1 MNLLNQLWSQ
11 EDSQLPRTVSP
22 ESDRPVNPA
31 QSGANARVIE
41 SWLVEQLARRLEL
54 SADRIDV
61 HKPLTDYNLNSLEA
75 INLSGD
81 LESFLGRRLSPTLLW
96 DYPNIEAL
104 ATHLAN
110 EIDNPHSLGEL
121 HVEALP
127 NGSPTSPTPSDEI
140 SPDYYRFDRFPEY
153 QKLSQQ
159 LLQIEA
165 LGLGSPFFSVHERI
179 ANDTTT
185 IDGRELIN
193 YSSYNYLGMCGDPA
207 VSEATKAA
215 IDRYGTSASASRVA
229 SGERVIHL
237 ELERELAAFIGVDDC
252 IVYVGGH
259 ATNVTTIA
267 HLFGEGDLIVHD
279 ALSHNSI
286 LQGCELSGARI
297 IAFPHND
304 WQALDTL
311 LQQRRHQFRRVL
323 IAIEGVYSADGDI
336 PNLPEFVAVKKRH
349 KAFLMVDEAHSIGV
363 LGTHGRGIGEYF
375 GIDPHDVDLW
385 MGTLSKSF
393 ASCGGYIAG
402 CKAVVK
408 YLKYTAPGFV
418 YSVGMSP
425 PNTAAALAS
434 IRVLREEPHRVGRLH
449 DRATLFRQLARDRGL
464 DTGTSENSSVVPIVV
479 GNSLMSV
486 KLSQVLFHR
495 GINVGPMFYPAVP
508 HNAARLRFF
517 ISCTHTE
524 AQIRETV
531 AIVAEELAKL
541 KQETSLPELN
551 GHG

>member
-1 MNLLNQLWSQ
+1 
-11 EDSQLPRTVSP
+11 
-22 ESDRPVNPA
+22 
-31 QSGANARVIE
+31 
-41 SWLVEQLARRLEL
+41 
-54 SADRIDV
+54 
-61 HKPLTDYNLNSLEA
+61 
-75 INLSGD
+75 
-81 LESFLGRRLSPTLLW
+81 
-96 DYPNIEAL
+96 
-104 ATHLAN
+104 
-110 EIDNPHSLGEL
+110 
-121 HVEALP
+121 
-127 NGSPTSPTPSDEI
+127 
-140 SPDYYRFDRFPEY
+140 
-153 QKLSQQ
+153 
-159 LLQIEA
+159 
-165 LGLGSPFFSVHERI
+165 
-179 ANDTTT
+179 
-185 IDGRELIN
+185 
-193 YSSYNYLGMCGDPA
+193 
-207 VSEATKAA
+207 
-215 IDRYGTSASASRVA
+215 
-229 SGERVIHL
+229 
-237 ELERELAAFIGVDDC
+237 
-252 IVYVGGH
+252 
-259 ATNVTTIA
+259 
-267 HLFGEGDLIVHD
+267 
-279 ALSHNSI
+279 
-286 LQGCELSGARI
+286 
-297 IAFPHND
+297 
-304 WQALDTL
+304 
-311 LQQRRHQFRRVL
+311 
-323 IAIEGVYSADGDI
+323 
-336 PNLPEFVAVKKRH
+336 
-349 KAFLMVDEAHSIGV
+349 V

-375 GIDPHDVDLW
+375 GIDPQDVDLW

-449 DRATLFRQLARDRGL
+449 DRATLFRKLARDRGL

-541 KQETSLPELN
+541 KQETILPELN